1 MGSVQESQCC
11 GDAGAGHAR
20 PGDHVRLIRLDGIV
34 KNAMEV
40 MMKALQIKTFGK
52 PTVAPELIE
61 SDPPEP
67 TPGQVLVAL
76 EAAPINPSDLL
87 LIRGRYGHRPALPAA
102 LGTEGIGRIVGVGS
116 SVDPIRM
123 GERVLILPTLA
134 HGTWQDQIAIDESD
148 ALPVDPA
155 ADALQLAM
163 LGVNPLTADL
173 LLRGFVDLPP
183 GAWVGQTGA
192 NSAVGR
198 YVIALAKRAGVRTL
212 NVVRRP
218 EIAAELLESGADAV
232 VVSGPDLDEQ
242 VRKALGDER
251 LSLLLDPIAGDV
263 IGELAPWMVHGG
275 TLVSYGGMSGAPVVV
290 APADIIFR
298 DLHVRGFWQKHWV
311 DTTPRDEM
319 AAAYAPLA
327 ALVANGTLRAP
338 VAATYPLEQYQ
349 DALAHATKTEGAGK
363 VLFAW

>member
-1 MGSVQESQCC
+1 
-11 GDAGAGHAR
+11 
-20 PGDHVRLIRLDGIV
+20 
-34 KNAMEV
+34 
-40 MMKALQIKTFGK
+40 MKTLQIRSFGK
-52 PTVAPELIE
+52 PTIAPELIE

-67 TPGQVLVAL
+67 APGQVVVAL

-87 LIRGRYGHRPALPAA
+87 LIRGWYGHRPALPAA
-102 LGTEGIGRIVGVGS
+102 LGTEGVGRIVAVGS
-116 SVDPIRM
+116 AVDPVRV
-123 GERVLILPTLA
+123 GERVLILPTLQ

-148 ALPVDPA
+148 AIPVDPA
-155 ADALQLAM
+155 ADTLQLAM
-163 LGVNPLTADL
+163 LGVNPITADL
-173 LLRGFVDLPP
+173 LLRSFVDLAP

-218 EIAAELLESGADAV
+218 EAAAELLESGADAV

-242 VRKALGDER
+242 VQRALGGER

-263 IGELAPWMVHGG
+263 IAELVPWLAHGG

-290 APADIIFR
+290 APADIIFG
-298 DLHVRGFWQKHWV
+298 DLTVRGFWQKHWM
-311 DTTPRDEM
+311 DTTPRDEI

-327 ALVANGTLRAP
+327 ALVADRTLRAP
-338 VAATYPLEQYQ
+338 VAATYPLEEYH
-349 DALAHATKTEGAGK
+349 DALVHATRANGAGK
-363 VLFAW
+363 VLFVW